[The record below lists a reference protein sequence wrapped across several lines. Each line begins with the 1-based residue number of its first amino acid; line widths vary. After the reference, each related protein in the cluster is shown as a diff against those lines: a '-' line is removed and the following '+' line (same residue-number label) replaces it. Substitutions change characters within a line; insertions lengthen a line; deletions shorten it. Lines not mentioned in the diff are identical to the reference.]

1 LSQNVIFVEKMA
13 FRFPRICYAQNICC
27 AIVTKPSVEI
37 VSINKTGSEC
47 RFSCVKS
54 VKNVGYEIREV
65 HIVRELTNNLFPCY
79 YFAMQGEQLCSAGFG
94 FYCRKTIPRTMDCTA
109 HRHIIPTHFHHE
121 KFRRFHYV

>member
-1 LSQNVIFVEKMA
+1 MSQNVIFVEKMA

-37 VSINKTGSEC
+37 VSINKIGSKC

-65 HIVRELTNNLFPCY
+65 HIVRELTNNLSGCY
-79 YFAMQGEQLCSAGFG
+79 YFAMQGEQLRPSDFG
-94 FYCRKTIPRTMDCTA
+94 FCCRKAVLRRRDCTA
-109 HRHIIPTHFHHE
+109 HTDILSSTLQI
-121 KFRRFHYV
+121 

>member
-1 LSQNVIFVEKMA
+1 M
-13 FRFPRICYAQNICC
+13 
-27 AIVTKPSVEI
+27 
-37 VSINKTGSEC
+37 SINKIGSEC

-54 VKNVGYEIREV
+54 VKNVGYEIRKV
-65 HIVRELTNNLFPCY
+65 HIVRELTNNLFSCY

-94 FYCRKTIPRTMDCTA
+94 FYCRKTVPRTTDCTA